1 MKLRTAALLLLF
13 TLSLPGLAAVRHKG
27 VSLHTY
33 VNVATNSG
41 RYVTSSPNALLQHL
55 RQRDGGILIPY
66 TTGQAAYTLPHGVP
80 DFSAVSDMANAT
92 AVAYNY
98 IATVAHNSSRLYPTF
113 TAHDAGLGALHT
125 RRYIAIEEQGNDNS
139 FVHRIFSGTNDFK
152 LSRLCRLA
160 TDTIPATMTA
170 GWDFKGQ
177 HIYRVGGGLQ
187 QLRDIDGKNTD
198 ESIQNVYTVAGI
210 AAITNWQRSGSD
222 MRVHN
227 GTVIGTTSWGADGIG
242 LGTPLP
248 FGSTPGDSGSPYFV
262 WQDGQFRFLMAHHGS
277 TNGNRQTLGCE
288 ATDWALSTIAADCV
302 NVDMAKVQGSLI
314 LDGAKP
320 ATDKGG
326 VKEIINGQQIVV
338 TPARGYL
345 RDAKGNMYDAA
356 GNALAFRA
364 VAQGEHTWK
373 SLTDRRNLDN
383 WYAYGSEYLN
393 AGESVIIENKEAVIN
408 KGLTFAQLFLTQ
420 NLVLNAAKEGATY
433 SLQVTEDTDL
443 GAGYIHFAAEKLSN
457 VSYLISSSGDSQL
470 DTAGFIVDAGVTA
483 AVSLRNPDAAYTREW
498 RKVGAGTLNICGTGN
513 NEVLLNVGGPGLTLL
528 EQKKGYAAYNVLVNT
543 GSTVRIADP
552 QQIARD
558 LTIGAGGGTLDVNGN
573 SMDWYSTGGEKRPGF
588 SIHAL
593 IEQATIANSTG
604 HATLTF
610 RENGEQL
617 YPGAFRDTDSASLNI
632 IYAGGGNWQLTGTHT
647 DLRHPKSGL
656 TVQNGSVTLTGTLTV
671 HGYGTKHTQDTADF
685 SPRPN
690 DWHYAD
696 AGMNVTVRNGA
707 TFELGSHARLRG
719 NVNVESGGTY
729 TMHEGVQHSSEFIE
743 GGEAPENTAAIA
755 EFYGHKGDVILSK
768 NATLRLTST
777 PETDTTTHYT
787 GKINGPG
794 NLLVDSASEKAAFH
808 LSGALKSLHIVIR
821 SGQLIL
827 SNSATSSHISIQPGA
842 SLSLQHNKQELLT
855 LRSREQKAELFFS
868 NIKQISP
875 TEVTIGDFGA
885 VANPRIR
892 HTHLQL
898 ASGSSLNLLNTSIR
912 PDSCISAEGATL
924 NLLGTD
930 ITIEGNAKQQ
940 DTITHQNKSVPL
952 LTFPCHS
959 LQGKLTITGNFL
971 IKLPDNPTA
980 HKNALIRVQFAPGIR
995 ICTDKIRS
1003 SLKRHGKAQRIQG
1016 FMRPGEENAVYFHI
1030 SANNKTR

>member
-1 MKLRTAALLLLF
+1 MKPHLPLLLL
-13 TLSLPGLAAVRHKG
+13 LAACAIPATASVRHTG

-41 RYVTSSPNALLQHL
+41 RYVTAAPNALLQHL
-55 RQRDGGILIPY
+55 RQRDGGVRIPY
-66 TTGQAAYTLPHGVP
+66 LTGQADYTLPHGVP

-98 IATVAHNSSRLYPTF
+98 IATVAHNTSRLYPTF
-113 TAHDAGLGALHT
+113 TAHDAGLGPTHT
-125 RRYIAIEEQGNDNS
+125 RNYVAIEEQGANS
-139 FVHRIFSGTNDFK
+139 AFVHRIFSGTNDFK
-152 LSRLCRLA
+152 LSRLCRLV
-160 TDTIPATMTA
+160 TDTTPATMTA
-170 GWDFKGQ
+170 GWNFKGQ
-177 HIYRVGGGLQ
+177 LIYRVGGGLQ
-187 QLRDIDGKNTD
+187 QLRDHDGKNSD
-198 ESIQNVYTVAGI
+198 ESIQDVYTVAGI
-210 AAITNWQRSGSD
+210 APIANWQRSGND

-227 GTVIGTTSWGADGIG
+227 GMIIGTDSWGKDGMNKA
-242 LGTPLP
+242 TPLP
-248 FGSTPGDSGSPYFV
+248 FGSTQGDSGSPYFV
-262 WQDGQFRFLMAHHGS
+262 WQDGKFRFLMAHHGS
-277 TNGNRQTLGCE
+277 TNNNRQTVGCE
-288 ATDWALSTIAADCV
+288 ATDWALSTMAADCV
-302 NVDMAKVQGSLI
+302 NVDMATVRGSLV

-320 ATDKGG
+320 AADKGG
-326 VKEIINGQQIVV
+326 VQEIINGQQITVN
-338 TPARGYL
+338 PARGYL
-345 RDAKGNMYDAA
+345 RDDKGNLYDAA
-356 GNALAFRA
+356 GNAVAFRA
-364 VAQGEHTWK
+364 VAQGLRTWK
-373 SLTDRRNLDN
+373 SLSDRRNQDN

-393 AGESVIIENKEAVIN
+393 AGESVVIENKEAVIN

-457 VSYLISSSGDSQL
+457 VSYLISSSGDSLL

-528 EQKKGYAAYNVLVNT
+528 EQQKGYAAYNVLVNT

-558 LTIGAGGGTLDVNGN
+558 LTIGAGGGTLDLNGN
-573 SMDWYSTGGEKRPGF
+573 SMDWYTTGGEKRPGF
-588 SIHAL
+588 SIHVL
-593 IEQATIANSTG
+593 TEHATIANSTG

-656 TVQNGSVTLTGTLTV
+656 TVQNGSVTLTGTPTV
-671 HGYGTKHTQDTADF
+671 HGYGTKHTQDTAEF
-685 SPRPN
+685 STRPN

-768 NATLRLTST
+768 NATLRLTSS
-777 PETDTTTHYT
+777 PETDTTTHYS
-787 GKINGPG
+787 GKISGPG
-794 NLLVDSASEKAAFH
+794 NLLVESASEKAAFH

-898 ASGSSLNLLNTSIR
+898 ARGSTLNLLNTSIR

-940 DTITHQNKSVPL
+940 DTTTHQNKSVPL
-952 LTFPCHS
+952 LTFPCHL
-959 LQGKLTITGNFL
+959 LQGKLTITGNFF

-995 ICTDKIRS
+995 ICTDKIRA

>member
-33 VNVATNSG
+33 VNIATNSG

-198 ESIQNVYTVAGI
+198 ESIQDVYTVAGI
-210 AAITNWQRSGSD
+210 AAITNWQRSGND

-288 ATDWALSTIAADCV
+288 ATDWALSTMAADCV

-314 LDGAKP
+314 LDGTKP
-320 ATDKGG
+320 TTDKGG

-528 EQKKGYAAYNVLVNT
+528 EQKKGYAAYNVLVNN
-543 GSTVRIADP
+543 GSTVRIANP

-573 SMDWYSTGGEKRPGF
+573 SMDWYTTGGEKRPGF

-593 IEQATIANSTG
+593 TEQATIANTSA

-656 TVQNGSVTLTGTLTV
+656 TVQNGSVTLTGTPTV
-671 HGYGTKHTQDTADF
+671 HGYGTKHTQDTADI
-685 SPRPN
+685 STRPN

-755 EFYGHKGDVILSK
+755 DFYGHKGDVILSK

-794 NLLVDSASEKAAFH
+794 NLLVESASEKAAFH
-808 LSGALKSLHIVIR
+808 LSEALKSLHIVIR

-875 TEVTIGDFGA
+875 TEITIGDFGA
-885 VANPRIR
+885 VTNPRIR

-898 ASGSSLNLLNTSIR
+898 ASGSTLNLLNTSIR

-940 DTITHQNKSVPL
+940 DTTTHQNKSVPL

-971 IKLPDNPTA
+971 ISLPNIPTA

-995 ICTDKIRS
+995 ICTDKIRA
-1003 SLKRHGKAQRIQG
+1003 SLKRHGKAQQIQG